1 MKKPL
6 ISIIMGSDSDLDTM
20 KQAVDM
26 LKKFRI
32 PYEVKILSAHRT
44 PKETIKFS
52 SSAQSRGIKAI
63 IAGAGGAA
71 HLAGVVAAHT
81 TVPVIGVPINTKS
94 LAGIDSLFSTVQMP
108 GGIPVATMAIGKSG
122 AKNAGIFAAEI
133 VATQDKMIQKK
144 LQTFKKQMAQQVRK
158 KQKLLRRI

>member
-1 MKKPL
+1 MKKPQV
-6 ISIIMGSDSDLDTM
+6 SIMMGSDSDLKTM
-20 KQAVDM
+20 EQAVDI
-26 LKKFRI
+26 LKKFKI

-44 PKETIKFS
+44 PADTIKFA
-52 SSAQSRGIKAI
+52 SSAASRGVKAI

-81 TVPVIGVPINTKS
+81 TLPVIGVPIETRS

-108 GGIPVATMAIGKSG
+108 GGIPVGTMAIGKSG

-133 VATQDKMIQKK
+133 VANGDKAVQKK
-144 LQTFKKQMAQQVRK
+144 LQAFKKEMASKVRK
-158 KQKLLRRI
+158 KQKLLKRI